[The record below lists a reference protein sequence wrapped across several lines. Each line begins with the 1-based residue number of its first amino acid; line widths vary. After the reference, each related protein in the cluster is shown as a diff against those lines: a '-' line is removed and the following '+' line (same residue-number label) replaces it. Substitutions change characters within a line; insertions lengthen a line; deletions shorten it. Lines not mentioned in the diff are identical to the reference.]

1 MIPRTASDFALLE
14 EVDDDASEDDN
25 DGGGDDDDD
34 AEEARD
40 DRLMLEWFMPTPS
53 IVLRWLRP
61 RKPST
66 RTAATNNITALTN
79 CPKGIMQLGYGA
91 FD

>member
-14 EVDDDASEDDN
+14 VVDDASEEDN
-25 DGGGDDDDD
+25 DGVDDDD

-40 DRLMLEWFMPTPS
+40 DRRVLEWFMPTPS
-53 IVLRWLRP
+53 AILRWLLP

-66 RTAATNNITALTN
+66 
-79 CPKGIMQLGYGA
+79 
-91 FD
+91 